1 MNIKPLDSKND
12 LPHSIQANH
21 LVDVPSFSV
30 CILQKKFGHSAQ

>member
-12 LPHSIQANH
+12 HSIQANH